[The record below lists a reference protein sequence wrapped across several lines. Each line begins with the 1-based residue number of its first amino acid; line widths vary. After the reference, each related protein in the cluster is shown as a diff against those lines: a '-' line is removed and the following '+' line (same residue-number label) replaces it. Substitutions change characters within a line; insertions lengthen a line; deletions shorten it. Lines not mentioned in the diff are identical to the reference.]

1 MKGFVGL
8 RIILDYNG
16 SDYDNLYRKQRK
28 SILKSKSQWF
38 LFTNGQLKTLNYI
51 TLVQSIEIFVSSANA
66 EQMMSQLTL
75 CREFFFFVEIDNRL
89 QWQFCNTYDLLRT
102 SLLHHPR
109 LVWKILILFPKKHF
123 KIKMTTG
130 SCFCRDT
137 MTNLITQNLMAR
149 RNVAN

>member
-75 CREFFFFVEIDNRL
+75 CREFFF
-89 QWQFCNTYDLLRT
+89 LLR
-102 SLLHHPR
+102 S
-109 LVWKILILFPKKHF
+109 IIGCS
-123 KIKMTTG
+123 G
-130 SCFCRDT
+130 SSVTPMIFCEH
-137 MTNLITQNLMAR
+137 LYCITLA
-149 RNVAN
+149 